1 MHDNNIQWFH
11 LSQIPHTGQCVQ
23 IPICQVLREIA
34 SNLHNTPFYTIMA
47 DETTDSSN
55 KEQFVVCFRWV
66 DDELEVHED
75 FIGLHMVESIDA
87 ATLYAVLKD
96 VSIWM
101 NLSVAK
107 LRGPM
112 LQWGKLHVWLEIR
125 SSHMILRRGTESNLH
140 PLLWACPEPCMQ
152 WHNQRMQA
160 DEGCAWCHSRGSK
173 FK

>member
-1 MHDNNIQWFH
+1 M
-11 LSQIPHTGQCVQ
+11 
-23 IPICQVLREIA
+23 LREIA

-96 VSIWM
+96 VSI
-101 NLSVAK
+101 
-107 LRGPM
+107 
-112 LQWGKLHVWLEIR
+112 
-125 SSHMILRRGTESNLH
+125 
-140 PLLWACPEPCMQ
+140 
-152 WHNQRMQA
+152 
-160 DEGCAWCHSRGSK
+160 
-173 FK
+173 